1 MDSSGAD
8 LMPSPRSARRRVRR
22 FAAIA
27 AVVALAFGPATAAAA
42 APAALTFG
50 QRPARPLAAAASPA
64 KINDPVIVVMKSQ
77 PAATRPGT
85 RASAVRSAAIA
96 AAQAP
101 LLRELRAAHAR
112 HVNSYRLVN
121 AFAATVSAAQAAS
134 LRSSPGVAEVLP
146 DTMVRDASP
155 VTGDG
160 ARAPARQPSAPASAG
175 LTPRVIPGAC
185 GAHGSA
191 LLDPEALATT
201 QTASQTPGAKTARS
215 LGMTGAGVKV
225 AFIADGLNPRNV
237 NFIRADGRSVF
248 DRAFGGDYEDFSGDG
263 PGQLTGGAEAFL
275 DANSIAGQGI
285 HVYNVRTFSAQHDP
299 TACNIKIEGTAPGAQ
314 LVGLDVFGS
323 FEFTLESNFLEAI
336 SYAVETDH
344 VNVINES
351 FGSNPFPDSAALNVL
366 KLFNDAAV
374 AAGTTVTVAS
384 GDSGSTNTIASPASD
399 PKLISVGAST
409 TFRFYAQTNFAAA
422 RYFATAGWLNDNVSS
437 ISSGGFTASGGTV
450 SLVAPG
456 DAGFA
461 SCSTNVSVYAE
472 CSNLSFDPSPVE
484 LAGGT
489 SEAAPLTAGAAAL
502 VIQAYR
508 QSHHGATPSPVLVK
522 QILTSTASNLGLPAT
537 EQGSGLLNTYKA
549 VLLAESIKTAAA
561 SPQPAGDTLLISRSQ
576 LTAAG
581 RAGRTRTWQVRVTNT
596 GADGQLVK
604 ASGRTFGPDVNVQ
617 TGKVKLVD
625 GKSAQFTDFEGLPNN
640 YAEFRFTV
648 KPGAKRIDSSIAYQS
663 PDPANLFTAA
673 RLILVDPRGR
683 FAADSVPQGA
693 GNFGNVDVRAP
704 VPGVWTGVVMGVTGA
719 DTGTQG
725 TILWRVASQRLVPFG
740 TVSPSAFF
748 LRPGQ
753 TGTLKFTARLPGQAS
768 DASGAVIISS
778 SLGGSDRDLGAESES
793 IPVTLRTMADPATG
807 GAFSGVLT
815 GGNGRSAA
823 TGQVDYVEFPVGE
836 GHRGITA
843 NVTLAGDRNDIVGSY
858 LIAPDGQALGFG
870 QNSANGFNSR
880 SLTAYTADPAPGIWT
895 LAIDFNGPVVGDALS
910 QPFSG
915 TITLDTA
922 RATAIGLPDSPRRL
936 FKRKVPVVVKLK
948 ITNTGPAPEDYFA
961 DPRLARTR
969 TFDLESL
976 TGDTFGL
983 PLTAAQPQWVVPT
996 HASSARVTAK
1006 ATNPVEFDWGPV
1018 QADPDLFGQP
1028 VSGNR
1033 AVGSFTPAGGMLQPG
1048 LWIAGP
1054 VEMGPYPHGAP
1065 FGGSV
1070 TMTMKVTARAFDS
1083 ALTPST
1089 GDLWR
1094 ASVQFFAPFQPLT
1107 IGPGKTRTIKI
1118 VLRPNGTPGTVVR
1131 GTLYVDDFVSALPP
1145 GDQPEG
1151 DELVAIPYAYKIK

>member
-1 MDSSGAD
+1 MDSTNAAHAAW
-8 LMPSPRSARRRVRR
+8 LRSARKRVRR
-22 FAAIA
+22 PATVA

-42 APAALTFG
+42 APVAVGVG
-50 QRPARPLAAAASPA
+50 QHPARPLAATAAPA

-77 PAATRPGT
+77 PAAMRPGT

-112 HVNSYRLVN
+112 HITSYRLVN

-134 LRSSPGVAEVLP
+134 LRTSPDVADVIA

-155 VTGDG
+155 VAGTS
-160 ARAPARQPSAPASAG
+160 ARAPAGQPSAPAVPG
-175 LTPRVIPGAC
+175 LTPHVIPGAC

-191 LLDPEALATT
+191 QLDPEALATT
-201 QTASQTPGAKTARS
+201 HTASLSPGAKTARS

-225 AFIADGLNPRNV
+225 AFIADGLNPGNV

-248 DRAFGGDYEDFSGDG
+248 DPVSGGDYEDFSGDG
-263 PGQLTGGAEAFL
+263 PGQLTAGAEAFL

-285 HVYNVRTFSAQHDP
+285 HVYNVRAFSAQHDP
-299 TACNIKIEGTAPGAQ
+299 TSCNIKIEGVAPGVQ

-374 AAGTTVTVAS
+374 SAGTTVTAAS

-456 DAGFA
+456 DSGFA
-461 SCSTNVSVYAE
+461 SCSTKVQVYAE
-472 CSNLSFDPSPVE
+472 CSNLTFEPSPVE

-508 QSHHGATPSPVLVK
+508 QTHQGATPSPALVK

-549 VLLAESIKTAAA
+549 VLLAESIKTSEG
-561 SPQPAGDTLLISRSQ
+561 SPQPSGDTLLISRSQ

-581 RAGRTRTWQVRVTNT
+581 RAGSTRTWQVRVTNT

-604 ASGRTFGPDVNVQ
+604 ASGRTFGSDVNVQ
-617 TGKVKLVD
+617 SGKVKLID
-625 GKSAQFTDFEGLPNN
+625 GKSPQFTDFEGLPNN
-640 YAEFRFTV
+640 YAEFHFTV
-648 KPGAKRIDSSIAYQS
+648 KPDAKRIDSSIAYRS
-663 PDPANLFTAA
+663 SDPANFFASV

-683 FAADSVPQGA
+683 IAADSLPQGA
-693 GNFGNVDVRAP
+693 DNFGNVDVRAP

-719 DTGTQG
+719 DTGTEG
-725 TILWRVASQRLVPFG
+725 TILWRAASQRLVPFG
-740 TVSPSAFF
+740 TVSPAAFF

-753 TGTLKFTARLPGQAS
+753 TGTLKITALLPRQAG
-768 DASGAVIISS
+768 DASGSVVIGSN
-778 SLGGSDRDLGAESES
+778 LGGSDSDLGAESES
-793 IPVTLRTMADPATG
+793 VPVTLRTMADPSAG

-815 GGNGRSAA
+815 GGNGRAA
-823 TGQVDYVEFPVGE
+823 GTGQVNYIEFPVGK
-836 GHRGITA
+836 GHRSITA
-843 NVTLAGDRNDIVGSY
+843 NVLLAGDQNDIVGSY
-858 LIAPDGQALGFG
+858 LISPDGQTLGFG
-870 QNSANGFNSR
+870 QNSLNGFNSR
-880 SLTAYTADPAPGIWT
+880 SLTAYAADPEPGTWT
-895 LAIDFNGPVVGDALS
+895 LAIDFNSPVVGNALS
-910 QPFSG
+910 QPFHG
-915 TITLDTA
+915 TITLDST
-922 RATAIGLPDSPRRL
+922 RVTAIGLPDSPRQL
-936 FKRKVPVVVKLK
+936 FKRKVPVVVKIE
-948 ITNTGPAPEDYFA
+948 ITNTGAAPEDYFA
-961 DPRLARTR
+961 DPRLARSR

-983 PLTAAQPQWVVPT
+983 PLITAQPQWIVPS

-1006 ATNPVEFDWGPV
+1006 ATVPVEFDWTPV
-1018 QADPDLFGQP
+1018 QGDPDLFGQP
-1028 VSGNR
+1028 VPGNR
-1033 AVGSFTPAGGMLQPG
+1033 AVGTFTPAGGMLQPG
-1048 LWIAGP
+1048 LWMASP
-1054 VEMGPYPHGAP
+1054 AEMGPYPHGAP

-1070 TMTMKVTARAFDS
+1070 TMAMRVTALAFDS

-1094 ASVQFFAPFQPLT
+1094 AAVQFFAPFQPLH
-1107 IGPGKTRTIKI
+1107 IGPGKTRVLKV

-1131 GTLYVDDFVSALPP
+1131 GTLYVDDYVSAVPP
-1145 GDQPEG
+1145 DDQPEG